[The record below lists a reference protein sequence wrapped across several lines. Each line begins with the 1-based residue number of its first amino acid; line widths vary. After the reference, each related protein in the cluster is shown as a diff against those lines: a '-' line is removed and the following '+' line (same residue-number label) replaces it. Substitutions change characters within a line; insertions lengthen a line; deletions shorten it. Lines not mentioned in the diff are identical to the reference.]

1 MRRLPWLLLLALSAL
16 ILLWR
21 LTWLP
26 GGAED
31 SAIEQPANGEI
42 SVALAAGGK
51 LNVNDAASEELAL
64 LPGIGGKRAAAIIEE
79 RRQNGCFTSLG
90 DLSRVRGIGPKSV
103 EKFAEYLEATGCG
116 K

>member
-26 GGAED
+26 GSAES

-42 SVALAAGGK
+42 NVPLAAGGK

-64 LPGIGGKRAAAIIEE
+64 LPGLGEKRAAAIIKE
-79 RRQNGCFTSLG
+79 RRQNGCFSTLS
-90 DLSRVRGIGPKSV
+90 DLTRVRGIGAKSV
-103 EKFAEYLEATGCG
+103 EKLAEYLEAKGCDN
-116 K
+116 